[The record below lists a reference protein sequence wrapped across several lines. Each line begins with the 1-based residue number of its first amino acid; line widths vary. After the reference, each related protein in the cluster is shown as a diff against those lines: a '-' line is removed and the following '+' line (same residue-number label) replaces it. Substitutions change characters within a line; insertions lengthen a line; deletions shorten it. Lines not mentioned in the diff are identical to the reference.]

1 MSPEK
6 LLAQMSGLYQNFKVN
21 PSRITG
27 TFKLTD
33 QYGLNVDGTK
43 KSDEWTVFN
52 AETGDFLSFGDVPE
66 SILKLVKPFKDDWDK
81 LNCGTV
87 KDPLDN
93 LKAGGFE
100 IEGEAQ
106 ESTSKVHP
114 IETPAEVENVEP
126 VQADDAADKAKAE
139 REENLRKLAEYER
152 QTAILLFQALLK
164 KAIEVKEKAL
174 YPENPLFELPLDAK
188 GEEITQ
194 KEQAVLKCV
203 LTQFN
208 KIFEVE

>member
-1 MSPEK
+1 MKQSTASTEAQNMDT
-6 LLAQMSGLYQNFKVN
+6 LLAF
-21 PSRITG
+21 R
-27 TFKLTD
+27 
-33 QYGLNVDGTK
+33 K
-43 KSDEWTVFN
+43 K
-52 AETGDFLSFGDVPE
+52 GY
-66 SILKLVKPFKDDWDK
+66 
-81 LNCGTV
+81 
-87 KDPLDN
+87 N
-93 LKAGGFE
+93 LKDTADPAVLSMELGNGYTLLASVKREWLISFDDGVQTSE
-100 IEGEAQ
+100 YQIDSVKIPYTNSKDANKLWKEYEKALKDVKIEGEPQ
-106 ESTSKVHP
+106 EAPVEVAP
-114 IETPAEVENVEP
+114 VETPIEVENVEP